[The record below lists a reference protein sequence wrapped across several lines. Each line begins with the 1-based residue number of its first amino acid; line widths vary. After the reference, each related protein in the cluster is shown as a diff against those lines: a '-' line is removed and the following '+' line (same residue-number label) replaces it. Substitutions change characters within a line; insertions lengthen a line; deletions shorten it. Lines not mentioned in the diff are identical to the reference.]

1 MGHRTR
7 PKGVLASAITRR
19 LVWVVVA
26 GLLMAGCRRW
36 LEDSGGGSSGGF
48 NSSSGSSAG
57 DDQYIDPFLND
68 RACLSG
74 REIQQKIDRIA
85 SQVQNPKRKKKAIQ
99 AVRDRAC

>member
-26 GLLMAGCRRW
+26 GLLMAGCG
-36 LEDSGGGSSGGF
+36 DGSNSGGGSSGGS